1 MAIKQKCC
9 PAWLMSA
16 YRLSLHAYPK
26 QFRQEYG
33 ELMQQAFADRYAEL
47 IDTKSLSNLLR
58 FSQDTLLDSS
68 QSIWHQHWQSSQQAG
83 FVRTRFLVLL
93 CLFIPVL
100 IFNQHLISSVTNGIY
115 TIRNLDAEMWGAYN
129 AESMAYETAI
139 TERLQQ
145 SSDPLAQQ
153 AAGLISVAYTPGHF
167 PDAEAIRQMN
177 IRIAQQVLHT
187 PFKPSLFA
195 RGANW
200 SYGQAQAMLLLT
212 WPIAN
217 VNQLQACRKV
227 DEAGGYD
234 ASCVNVWNSRKQ
246 YLQFG
251 KLMFEPGFVRPNA
264 EQLSAAYEQNRMDE
278 LEKQYIA
285 LNKLQHCTFADPQ
298 KNILNCNTP

>member
-1 MAIKQKCC
+1 MAIEQKRC

-16 YRLSLHAYPK
+16 YRLSLLAYPK
-26 QFRQEYG
+26 PFRKEYG
-33 ELMQQAFADRYAEL
+33 ALMEQAFADRYAEL
-47 IDTKSLSNLLR
+47 TQAKTFSNSLR
-58 FSQDTLLDSS
+58 FGKDALLDSS
-68 QSIWHQHWQSSQQAG
+68 QSIWRQHWQDSQQAG

-100 IFNQHLISSVTNGIY
+100 IFNQHLISTITNGIY
-115 TIRNLDAEMWGAYN
+115 TIKNLDAEMWGAYN
-129 AESMAYETAI
+129 AESMAYETSI
-139 TERLQQ
+139 TERLRQ
-145 SSDPLAQQ
+145 SSDPIARQ
-153 AAGLISVAYTPGHF
+153 AAGLISVTYTPGQF
-167 PDAEAIRQMN
+167 PQAEAIRQMN
-177 IRIAQQVLHT
+177 IRIAWEVLRH

-217 VNQLQACRKV
+217 VNELQACRKI
-227 DEAGGYD
+227 DEAGDFD

-251 KLMFEPGFVRPNA
+251 KLMFEPNFEQPSA
-264 EQLSAAYEQNRMDE
+264 EQLLAAFEQNRMDE

-285 LNKLQHCTFADPQ
+285 LNMLQDCTFTDPR
-298 KNILNCNTP
+298 KNILNCNAP